1 MKKLSKSTLR
11 KCWLRWMCG
20 NLCSMSFQWLESL
33 AFADSMAPAIKE
45 LYGGDKEKEAEA
57 LTRHCAFY
65 NTEPQ
70 LGCIVNGIACG
81 LEEEKANGADLDDEV
96 INGIKLGLMGPIAGI
111 GDAMVPG
118 MYLPLLLSIGIGLAD
133 GGNVMGPIFYIVTFL
148 ATVLAGTYYLFMKGY
163 QMGTK
168 SVGLI
173 VGEASQRV
181 REAFNLLG
189 AIVVGGVGASYVSID
204 TDFTDP
210 DRQLGRHRG
219 GKRCDQRHFPQTA
232 SPCGDHILLV
242 ADVQKENVGP
252 QSDGDSGWSVHRG
265 RGPGTVLTV
274 TLTSKNQKPFSK
286 TLTG

>member
-96 INGIKLGLMGPIAGI
+96 INSIKLGLMGPIAGI

-148 ATVLAGTYYLFMKGY
+148 TTVLAGTYYLFMKGY

-189 AIVVGGVGASYVSID
+189 AIVVGGVGASYVSINTILQIQTGNSD
-204 TDFTDP
+204 ATVVANDVIN
-210 DRQLGRHRG
+210 GI
-219 GKRCDQRHFPQTA
+219 FPRLL
-232 SPCGDHILLV
+232 PLV
-242 ADVQKENVGP
+242 AIIFCWWLMSRKKMSALKVMGILVGV
-252 QSDGDSGWSVHRG
+252 SIVGVALG
-265 RGPGTVLTV
+265 L
-274 TLTSKNQKPFSK
+274 F
-286 TLTG
+286 